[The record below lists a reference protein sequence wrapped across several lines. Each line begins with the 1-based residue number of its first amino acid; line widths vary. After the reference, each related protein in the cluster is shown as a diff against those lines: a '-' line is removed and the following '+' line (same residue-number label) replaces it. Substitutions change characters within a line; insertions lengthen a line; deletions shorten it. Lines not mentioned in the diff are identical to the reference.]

1 MLIDIAKGNVN
12 YFSLDHLL
20 VYLFLLII
28 LVVGFLVGRANKDID
43 DYALGGKSFAT
54 ITLVIT
60 FLATAVGG
68 GSTLGAAT
76 QIYADG
82 VIMLVAGSGFFIS
95 HLFMAQLVAPKMERF
110 EGCIT
115 LGDVMGQLYG
125 ERSRTV
131 TAIIGFL
138 FSILIVASQ
147 SLALGYVFESLLGI
161 NRSTGI
167 AIGGLTVVV
176 YSALGGIKSVV
187 ITDVIQFGV
196 LIVMIPLIANIATN
210 NEGGVSALLH
220 KVPAEK

>member
-1 MLIDIAKGNVN
+1 MMDITDTLKESVN
-12 YFSLDHLL
+12 YFSLDHML
-20 VYLFLLII
+20 VYLFLLIM
-28 LVVGFLVGRANKDID
+28 LVVGFLVGRANKDINE
-43 DYALGGKSFAT
+43 YALGGRSFAT

-68 GSTLGAAT
+68 GSTLGIAT

-82 VIMLVAGSGFFIS
+82 IIMIVAGSGYFIS
-95 HLFMAQLVAPKMERF
+95 YLLMAKLVAPKMERF

-147 SLALGYVFESLLGI
+147 SLALGYVFESLLGMKR
-161 NRSTGI
+161 NTGI
-167 AIGGLTVVV
+167 AIGGLTVVA

-187 ITDVIQFGV
+187 ITDVIQF
-196 LIVMIPLIANIATN
+196 
-210 NEGGVSALLH
+210 
-220 KVPAEK
+220 